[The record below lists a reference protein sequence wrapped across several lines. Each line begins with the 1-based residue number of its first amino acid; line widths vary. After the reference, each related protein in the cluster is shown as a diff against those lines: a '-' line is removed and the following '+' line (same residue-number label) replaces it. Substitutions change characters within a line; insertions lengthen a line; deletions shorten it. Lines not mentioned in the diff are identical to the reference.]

1 MFVNGLVGTTSLQN
15 AHGDMNDM
23 TGLSMAMK
31 PSDGGRL
38 GKLELK
44 R

>member
-1 MFVNGLVGTTSLQN
+1 
-15 AHGDMNDM
+15 MNDM

-31 PSDGGRL
+31 PSDGKNGL
-38 GKLELK
+38 GKLELALGFH